1 MGSAI
6 VPRGF
11 CYGDIPLRIVFFC
24 FTWLLSFGALAAPG
38 DVATLDRSTW
48 PEQLGSPTLFD
59 VASRAEILMF
69 ARVLLASESMDEAG
83 LAQRLGLRT
92 VNVDAINSLRQRLW
106 QRLLTN
112 YNFAQQSCDQDASFC
127 FLVEDMATLR
137 EQAAKFQVSDDSYY
151 IKWAEPSRLFH
162 AQYLDEQLR
171 KAALFPQTSSE
182 VDRFGDFERNGD
194 AMHDRLFLLTFD
206 SAANAAPDNT
216 DWVADYL
223 RKSNMNGTFFALG
236 KDIQARLAGR
246 PETSLQATYSQQ
258 CIGVQGWE
266 FRSHSH
272 WQDWQDSV
280 RRSADLVKNKL
291 PENYVPLFRPP
302 DGQRR
307 SDAAGFFE
315 AQGLR
320 VALWDIDA
328 QDGAGKLKASQSA
341 QRVLTLMLLWRH
353 GVINFNVKQDG
364 VKTALPWL
372 ITQTAPSGIGW
383 EDCQDGFR

>member
-1 MGSAI
+1 
-6 VPRGF
+6 
-11 CYGDIPLRIVFFC
+11 LRIVI
-24 FTWLLSFGALAAPG
+24 LALACLISLGATAAPSE
-38 DVATLDRSTW
+38 VATLDRSTW
-48 PEQLGSPTLFD
+48 PEQLGNPTLFD

-69 ARVLLASESMDEAG
+69 ARVLLASESMDEAS
-83 LAQRLGLRT
+83 LTQRLGLRT
-92 VNVDAINSLRQRLW
+92 INSDAIHQLRERLW
-106 QRLLTN
+106 QRLLVN

-162 AQYLDEQLR
+162 TQYLDEQLR
-171 KAALFPQTSSE
+171 KAALFPQTTSE
-182 VDRFGDFERNGD
+182 VDRFGDYERNGKG
-194 AMHDRLFLLTFD
+194 MHDRLFLLTFD

-216 DWVADYL
+216 AWVTEYL
-223 RKSNMNGTFFALG
+223 RKANISGTFFVLG
-236 KDIQARLAGR
+236 KDIQARLAER
-246 PETSLQATYSQQ
+246 SVSSLQATYSQQ

-280 RRSADLVKNKL
+280 RRSADLVKSKL
-291 PENYVPLFRPP
+291 PENYVPMFRPP

-307 SDAAGFFE
+307 ADAGAFFR
-315 AQGLR
+315 AQGLQ

-328 QDGAGKLKASQSA
+328 QDGAGKLKANQAA

-353 GVINFNVKQDG
+353 GVINFNVKQEG
-364 VKTALPWL
+364 VKAALPWL

-383 EDCQDGFR
+383 DDCQDGFR

>member
-1 MGSAI
+1 MRSVLLLSA
-6 VPRGF
+6 
-11 CYGDIPLRIVFFC
+11 
-24 FTWLLSFGALAAPG
+24 WLLSFGAVAAPG

-48 PEQLGSPTLFD
+48 PEQLSSPTLFD

-69 ARVLLASESMDEAG
+69 ARVLLASESLDEAS

-92 VNVDAINSLRQRLW
+92 INLDSVNSLRQRLW
-106 QRLLTN
+106 QRLLAN
-112 YNFAQQSCDQDASFC
+112 YTFAQQSCDQDASFC
-127 FLVEDMATLR
+127 FLVEDMDTLR
-137 EQAAKFQVSDDSYY
+137 QQAAKFQLGDDSYY

-194 AMHDRLFLLTFD
+194 AMNDRLFLLSFD

-216 DWVADYL
+216 DWVAEYL
-223 RKSNMNGTFFALG
+223 RKTNMSATFFVLG
-236 KDIQARLAGR
+236 KDIQARLAHQSVA
-246 PETSLQATYSQQ
+246 SLQATYSKQ

-280 RRSADLVKNKL
+280 RRSVELVKSKL
-291 PENYVPLFRPP
+291 PENFVPLFRPP

-307 SDAAGFFE
+307 ADAQGFFKT
-315 AQGLR
+315 QGLQ

-328 QDGAGKLKASQSA
+328 QDGAGKLKANQSA

-364 VKTALPWL
+364 VKTAMPWL
-372 ITQTAPSGIGW
+372 ITQTAQSGIGW
-383 EDCQDGFR
+383 EACQDAFR

>member
-1 MGSAI
+1 
-6 VPRGF
+6 
-11 CYGDIPLRIVFFC
+11 LRIVFLLSA
-24 FTWLLSFGALAAPG
+24 WLLSFGVMAAPG
-38 DVATLDRSTW
+38 EVATLDRSTW
-48 PEQLGSPTLFD
+48 PEKLDNPTLFD

-69 ARVLLASESMDEAG
+69 ARVLLASESLDEAA

-92 VNVDAINSLRQRLW
+92 INLESVNRVRQRLW
-106 QRLLTN
+106 QRLLAN

-137 EQAAKFQVSDDSYY
+137 EQAGKFQLSEDSYY
-151 IKWAEPSRLFH
+151 IRWAEPSRLFH
-162 AQYLDEQLR
+162 TQYLDEQLR

-182 VDRFGDFERNGD
+182 VDHFGDYERNGD

-206 SAANAAPDNT
+206 SAANAVPDNT
-216 DWVADYL
+216 DWVAGYL
-223 RKSNMNGTFFALG
+223 RKANLSGTFFVLG
-236 KDIQARLAGR
+236 KDLQARLGER
-246 PETSLQATYSQQ
+246 PGTSLQANWSNQ
-258 CIGVQGWE
+258 CVGVQGWE

-280 RRSADLVKNKL
+280 RRSVELARNKL
-291 PENYVPLFRPP
+291 PENFVPLFRPP

-307 SDAAGFFE
+307 ADAGAFFK
-315 AQGLR
+315 AQGLQ

-328 QDGAGKLKASQSA
+328 QDGAGKLKGSQSA

-372 ITQTAPSGIGW
+372 ITQTAQSGIGW
-383 EDCQDGFR
+383 EDCQEGFR

>member
-1 MGSAI
+1 M
-6 VPRGF
+6 
-11 CYGDIPLRIVFFC
+11 RIAFLISI
-24 FTWLLSFGALAAPG
+24 WLLSFGALAAPG
-38 DVATLDRSTW
+38 DVATLDRGTW
-48 PEQLGSPTLFD
+48 PEKLGNPTLFD

-69 ARVLLASESMDEAG
+69 SNVLLASESLDEPA

-92 VNVDAINSLRQRLW
+92 INLESVNRVRQRMW
-106 QRLLTN
+106 QRLLAN
-112 YNFAQQSCDQDASFC
+112 YNYAQQSCDQDASFC
-127 FLVEDMATLR
+127 FLVEDMPTLH
-137 EQAAKFQVSDDSYY
+137 EQAVRFQVSADSYY
-151 IKWAEPSRLFH
+151 IKWAEPSRVFH
-162 AQYLDEQLR
+162 TQYLDEQLR

-182 VDRFGDFERNGD
+182 VDRFGDYERSGD
-194 AMHDRLFLLTFD
+194 EMHDRLFLLTFD

-216 DWVADYL
+216 AWVTEYL
-223 RKSNMNGTFFALG
+223 RKSNMSGTFFVLG
-236 KDIQARLAGR
+236 KDIQARLA
-246 PETSLQATYSQQ
+246 EHSVSNLQATYSTQ

-280 RRSADLVKNKL
+280 RRSAELVKSKL

-307 SDAAGFFE
+307 SDAEGFFK
-315 AQGLR
+315 AQGLQ

-328 QDGAGKLKASQSA
+328 QDGAGKLKGNPSA

-372 ITQTAPSGIGW
+372 VTQTAPVGIGW
-383 EDCQDGFR
+383 EDCQDAFR

>member
-1 MGSAI
+1 M
-6 VPRGF
+6 
-11 CYGDIPLRIVFFC
+11 RIVFLALAC
-24 FTWLLSFGALAAPG
+24 LLSLGATAAPG
-38 DVATLDRSTW
+38 EVATLDRSTW
-48 PEQLGSPTLFD
+48 PEQLGNPTLFD

-69 ARVLLASESMDEAG
+69 ARVLLASESMDDAS
-83 LAQRLGLRT
+83 LTQRLGLRT
-92 VNVDAINSLRQRLW
+92 INSDAVHQLRERLW
-106 QRLLTN
+106 QRLLAN

-162 AQYLDEQLR
+162 AQYLDELLR
-171 KAALFPQTSSE
+171 KAALFPQTTSE
-182 VDRFGDFERNGD
+182 VDRFGDYERNGEG
-194 AMHDRLFLLTFD
+194 MHDRLFLLTFD
-206 SAANAAPDNT
+206 SAANAVPDNT
-216 DWVADYL
+216 AWVTEYL
-223 RKSNMNGTFFALG
+223 RKANISATFFVLG
-236 KDIQARLAGR
+236 KDIQARLAER
-246 PETSLQATYSQQ
+246 SVSSLQATYSQQ

-280 RRSADLVKNKL
+280 RRSADLVKSKL

-307 SDAAGFFE
+307 ADAAAFFK
-315 AQGLR
+315 AQGLQ

-328 QDGAGKLKASQSA
+328 QDGAGKLKANQAS

-353 GVINFNVKQDG
+353 GVINFNVKQDA

-372 ITQTAPSGIGW
+372 ITQTAASGIGW
-383 EDCQDGFR
+383 DDCQDGFR

>member
-1 MGSAI
+1 M
-6 VPRGF
+6 
-11 CYGDIPLRIVFFC
+11 RIAFLISI
-24 FTWLLSFGALAAPG
+24 WLLSFGAIAAPG

-48 PEQLGSPTLFD
+48 PEKLGNPTLFD

-69 ARVLLASESMDEAG
+69 SSVLLASESLDEPA

-92 VNVDAINSLRQRLW
+92 INLESVDRVRQRMW
-106 QRLLTN
+106 QRLLAN

-127 FLVEDMATLR
+127 FLVEDMPTLR
-137 EQAAKFQVSDDSYY
+137 EQAAKFQVGADSYY
-151 IKWAEPSRLFH
+151 IKWAEPSRAFH
-162 AQYLDEQLR
+162 TQYLDEQLR

-182 VDRFGDFERNGD
+182 VDHFGDYERSGGG
-194 AMHDRLFLLTFD
+194 MHDRLFLLTFD

-216 DWVADYL
+216 AWVAEYL
-223 RKSNMNGTFFALG
+223 RKSNLSGTFFVLG
-236 KDIQARLAGR
+236 KDIQARLA
-246 PETSLQATYSQQ
+246 EHSVSNLQATYSSQ
-258 CIGVQGWE
+258 CIGIQGWE

-280 RRSADLVKNKL
+280 RRSAELVKSKL

-307 SDAAGFFE
+307 SDAEGFFKT
-315 AQGLR
+315 QGLQ

-328 QDGAGKLKASQSA
+328 QDGAGKLKGNPSA

-353 GVINFNVKQDG
+353 GVINFNVKQDA

-372 ITQTAPSGIGW
+372 VTQTAPVGIGW
-383 EDCQDGFR
+383 EDCQDAFR

>member
-1 MGSAI
+1 M
-6 VPRGF
+6 
-11 CYGDIPLRIVFFC
+11 RIVFLALAC
-24 FTWLLSFGALAAPG
+24 LLSLGATAAPG
-38 DVATLDRSTW
+38 EVATLDRSTW
-48 PEQLGSPTLFD
+48 PEQLGNPTLFD

-69 ARVLLASESMDEAG
+69 ARVLLASESMDDAS
-83 LAQRLGLRT
+83 LTQRLGLRT
-92 VNVDAINSLRQRLW
+92 INSDAVHQLRERLW
-106 QRLLTN
+106 QRLLAN

-162 AQYLDEQLR
+162 AQYLDELLR
-171 KAALFPQTSSE
+171 KAALFPQTTSE
-182 VDRFGDFERNGD
+182 VDRFGDYERNGEG
-194 AMHDRLFLLTFD
+194 MHDRLFLLTFD
-206 SAANAAPDNT
+206 SAANAVPDNT
-216 DWVADYL
+216 AWVTEYL
-223 RKSNMNGTFFALG
+223 RKSNISATFFVLG
-236 KDIQARLAGR
+236 KDIQARLAER
-246 PETSLQATYSQQ
+246 SVSSLQATYSQQ
-258 CIGVQGWE
+258 CIGMQGWE

-280 RRSADLVKNKL
+280 RRSADLVKSKL

-307 SDAAGFFE
+307 ADAAAFFK
-315 AQGLR
+315 AQGLQ

-328 QDGAGKLKASQSA
+328 QDGAGKLKANQAS

-353 GVINFNVKQDG
+353 GVINFNVKQDA

-372 ITQTAPSGIGW
+372 ITQTAASGIGW
-383 EDCQDGFR
+383 DDCQDGFR

>member
-1 MGSAI
+1 M
-6 VPRGF
+6 
-11 CYGDIPLRIVFFC
+11 RIVFLFSA
-24 FTWLLSFGALAAPG
+24 WLLSFGAMAAPG

-48 PEQLGSPTLFD
+48 PEQLSNPTLFD

-69 ARVLLASESMDEAG
+69 ARVLLASESLDDAS

-92 VNVDAINSLRQRLW
+92 INLDSVNRLRQRMW
-106 QRLLTN
+106 QQLLTN
-112 YNFAQQSCDQDASFC
+112 YNFAQQSCDQDASWC
-127 FLVEDMATLR
+127 YLVEDMATLR
-137 EQAAKFQVSDDSYY
+137 EQAAKFQVSADSYY
-151 IKWAEPSRLFH
+151 IKWSEPSRLFH

-182 VDRFGDFERNGD
+182 VDRFGDYERNGEQ
-194 AMHDRLFLLTFD
+194 MHDRLFLLTFD

-216 DWVADYL
+216 AWVTEYL
-223 RKSNMNGTFFALG
+223 RKSNMTGTFFVLG
-236 KDIQARLAGR
+236 KDIQARLSDRSVAN
-246 PETSLQATYSQQ
+246 LQATYSAQ

-280 RRSADLVKNKL
+280 RRSAELVKSKL

-307 SDAAGFFE
+307 SDAQGFFRS
-315 AQGLR
+315 QGLQ

-353 GVINFNVKQDG
+353 GVINFNIKQDG
-364 VKTALPWL
+364 VKTAMPWL
-372 ITQTAPSGIGW
+372 VTQTALSGIGW
-383 EDCQDGFR
+383 EDCQDAFR

>member
-1 MGSAI
+1 M
-6 VPRGF
+6 
-11 CYGDIPLRIVFFC
+11 RIVLLFSVWF
-24 FTWLLSFGALAAPG
+24 LSFGAMAAPG
-38 DVATLDRSTW
+38 DVATLDRGTW
-48 PEQLGSPTLFD
+48 PEKLNNPTLFD

-69 ARVLLASESMDEAG
+69 ARGLLASESLDEPA

-92 VNVDAINSLRQRLW
+92 VNIESVNRVRQRMW
-106 QRLLTN
+106 QRLLAN
-112 YNFAQQSCDQDASFC
+112 FEFAQQSCDQDASFC
-127 FLVEDMATLR
+127 FLVEDMPTLR
-137 EQAAKFQVSDDSYY
+137 EQAGKFQISEDSYY

-162 AQYLDEQLR
+162 ARYLDEQLR
-171 KAALFPQTSSE
+171 KAALFAQTSSE
-182 VDRFGDFERNGD
+182 VDHFGDYERNGD
-194 AMHDRLFLLTFD
+194 TMHDRLFLLTFD

-216 DWVADYL
+216 AWVAEYL
-223 RKSNMNGTFFALG
+223 RRASMNGTFFVLG
-236 KDIQARLAGR
+236 KDIQARLAQGAVA
-246 PETSLQATYSQQ
+246 SLQSTYSSQ
-258 CIGVQGWE
+258 CVGVQGWE

-280 RRSADLVKNKL
+280 RRSVDLVKSKL

-307 SDAAGFFE
+307 SDAEAFFKS
-315 AQGLR
+315 QGLQ

-353 GVINFNVKQDG
+353 GVINFNVKQEG

-372 ITQTAPSGIGW
+372 MSQTSQSGIGW
-383 EDCQDGFR
+383 EDCQNGFR

>member
-1 MGSAI
+1 M
-6 VPRGF
+6 
-11 CYGDIPLRIVFFC
+11 RIVL
-24 FTWLLSFGALAAPG
+24 LLSVWLFSAGAMAAPG

-48 PEQLGSPTLFD
+48 PEQVSNPTLFD

-69 ARVLLASESMDEAG
+69 ARVLMASESLDEAG

-92 VNVDAINSLRQRLW
+92 INLDSVNRLRQRMW
-106 QRLLTN
+106 QHLLAN

-137 EQAAKFQVSDDSYY
+137 GQAAKFQVSDDSYY
-151 IKWAEPSRLFH
+151 TKWAEPSRLFH
-162 AQYLDEQLR
+162 AQYLDELLR

-182 VDRFGDFERNGD
+182 VDRFGDYERNGEQ
-194 AMHDRLFLLTFD
+194 MHDRLFLLTFD
-206 SAANAAPDNT
+206 SAANTAPDNT
-216 DWVADYL
+216 AWVAEYL
-223 RKSNMNGTFFALG
+223 RKANLTGTFFVLG
-236 KDIQARLAGR
+236 KDIQARLGERSVAG
-246 PETSLQATYSQQ
+246 LQATFSAQ

-280 RRSADLVKNKL
+280 RRSAELVKSKL

-307 SDAAGFFE
+307 SDAQSFFR
-315 AQGLR
+315 AQGLQ

-328 QDGAGKLKASQSA
+328 QDGAGKLKGNQSA

-353 GVINFNVKQDG
+353 GVINFNVKQDA
-364 VKTALPWL
+364 VKAALPWL
-372 ITQTAPSGIGW
+372 VTQTAPSGIGW
-383 EDCQDGFR
+383 EDCQDAFR

>member
-1 MGSAI
+1 M
-6 VPRGF
+6 
-11 CYGDIPLRIVFFC
+11 RIVLLFSA
-24 FTWLLSFGALAAPG
+24 WLLSFGALAAPG

-48 PEQLGSPTLFD
+48 PEQLTSPTLFD

-69 ARVLLASESMDEAG
+69 ARVLLASESLDETS

-92 VNVDAINSLRQRLW
+92 INLDSVNNLRQRMW

-127 FLVEDMATLR
+127 FLVEDLPTLR
-137 EQAAKFQVSDDSYY
+137 EQAAKFVVSDDSFY
-151 IKWAEPSRLFH
+151 IKWSEPSRLFH

-182 VDRFGDFERNGD
+182 VDRFGDYERNGD
-194 AMHDRLFLLTFD
+194 EMHDRLFLLTFD
-206 SAANAAPDNT
+206 SAANAIPDNT
-216 DWVADYL
+216 AWVTEYL
-223 RKSNMNGTFFALG
+223 RKSNINGTFFVLG
-236 KDIQARLAGR
+236 KDIQARLAER
-246 PETSLQATYSQQ
+246 SVASLQATYSQQ

-280 RRSADLVKNKL
+280 KRSAELVKNKL

-307 SDAAGFFE
+307 SDAQGFFE
-315 AQGLR
+315 SQGLQ
-320 VALWDIDA
+320 VALWDIDP
-328 QDGAGKLKASQSA
+328 QDGAGKLKGSQSA

-353 GVINFNVKQDG
+353 GVINFNVKQDAL
-364 VKTALPWL
+364 KTSMPWL
-372 ITQTAPSGIGW
+372 ITQTAQSGIGW
-383 EDCQDGFR
+383 EDCQEAFR

>member
-1 MGSAI
+1 M
-6 VPRGF
+6 
-11 CYGDIPLRIVFFC
+11 RIVFLLAA
-24 FTWLLSFGALAAPG
+24 WLLSVGALAGPA
-38 DVATLDRSTW
+38 DLATLDRSTW
-48 PEQLGSPTLFD
+48 PEHLTSPTLFD

-69 ARVLLASESMDEAG
+69 SRVLLASESLDEAA

-92 VNVDAINSLRQRLW
+92 INLESVNNLRQRLW
-106 QRLLTN
+106 QRLLAN

-127 FLVEDMATLR
+127 FLVEDLPTLR
-137 EQAAKFQVSDDSYY
+137 EQAAKFQVSDESYY

-182 VDRFGDFERNGD
+182 IDRFGDYERNGD
-194 AMHDRLFLLTFD
+194 EMNDRLFLLTFD
-206 SAANAAPDNT
+206 SAANASPDNT
-216 DWVADYL
+216 GWVADYL
-223 RKSNMNGTFFALG
+223 RKSNMSGTFFVLG
-236 KDIQARLAGR
+236 KDIQTRLAER
-246 PETSLQATYSQQ
+246 SVASLQATYSGQ

-280 RRSADLVKNKL
+280 RRSVELVKSKL

-307 SDAAGFFE
+307 ADAEDFFTS
-315 AQGLR
+315 QGLQ

-328 QDGAGKLKASQSA
+328 QDGAGKLKARQSA

-364 VKTALPWL
+364 VKTEMPWL
-372 ITQTAPSGIGW
+372 ITQTAQSGIGW
-383 EDCQDGFR
+383 EDCQDAFR

>member
-1 MGSAI
+1 M
-6 VPRGF
+6 
-11 CYGDIPLRIVFFC
+11 RIVFLFSA
-24 FTWLLSFGALAAPG
+24 WLLSFGAMAASG

-48 PEQLGSPTLFD
+48 PEQLNSPTLFD

-69 ARVLLASESMDEAG
+69 SRVLLASESLDEVS

-92 VNVDAINSLRQRLW
+92 VNLESINNLRQRMW

-112 YNFAQQSCDQDASFC
+112 YNYAQQSCDQDASFC
-127 FLVEDMATLR
+127 FLVEDMDTLR
-137 EQAAKFQVSDDSYY
+137 QQAAKFQVSDESYY

-182 VDRFGDFERNGD
+182 VDRFGDYERNGD
-194 AMHDRLFLLTFD
+194 QMHDRLFLLTFD

-216 DWVADYL
+216 AWATEYL
-223 RKSNMNGTFFALG
+223 RKSNMSGTFFVLG
-236 KDIQARLAGR
+236 KDIQARLADR
-246 PETSLQATYSQQ
+246 SVASLQATYSKQ
-258 CIGVQGWE
+258 CIGAQGWE

-280 RRSADLVKNKL
+280 RRSVELVKSKL

-307 SDAAGFFE
+307 SDAEGFFKS
-315 AQGLR
+315 QGLH

-328 QDGAGKLKASQSA
+328 QDGAGKLKA
-341 QRVLTLMLLWRH
+341 
-353 GVINFNVKQDG
+353 N
-364 VKTALPWL
+364 
-372 ITQTAPSGIGW
+372 
-383 EDCQDGFR
+383 

>member
-1 MGSAI
+1 M
-6 VPRGF
+6 
-11 CYGDIPLRIVFFC
+11 RIAFLISI
-24 FTWLLSFGALAAPG
+24 WLLSFGAIAAPG

-48 PEQLGSPTLFD
+48 PEKLGNPTLFD

-69 ARVLLASESMDEAG
+69 SSVLLASESLDEPA

-92 VNVDAINSLRQRLW
+92 INLESVDRVRQRMW
-106 QRLLTN
+106 QRLLAN

-127 FLVEDMATLR
+127 FLVEDMPTLR
-137 EQAAKFQVSDDSYY
+137 EQAAKFQVGADSYY
-151 IKWAEPSRLFH
+151 IKWAEPSRVFH
-162 AQYLDEQLR
+162 TQYLDEQLH
-171 KAALFPQTSSE
+171 KAALFPQASSE
-182 VDRFGDFERNGD
+182 VDHFGDYERSGGG
-194 AMHDRLFLLTFD
+194 MHDRLFLLTFD

-216 DWVADYL
+216 AWVAEYL
-223 RKSNMNGTFFALG
+223 RKSNLSGTFFVLG
-236 KDIQARLAGR
+236 KDIQARLA
-246 PETSLQATYSQQ
+246 EHSVSNLQATYSSQ

-280 RRSADLVKNKL
+280 RRSAELVKSKL

-307 SDAAGFFE
+307 SDAEGFFKT
-315 AQGLR
+315 QGLQ

-328 QDGAGKLKASQSA
+328 QDGAGKLKGNPSA

-353 GVINFNVKQDG
+353 GVINFNVKQDS

-372 ITQTAPSGIGW
+372 VTQTAPVGIGW
-383 EDCQDGFR
+383 EDCQDAFR

>member
-1 MGSAI
+1 M
-6 VPRGF
+6 RT
-11 CYGDIPLRIVFFC
+11 VFLI
-24 FTWLLSFGALAAPG
+24 TAWLLSFGALAAQS
-38 DVATLDRSTW
+38 DVATIDRSTW
-48 PEQLGSPTLFD
+48 PEQLSSPTLFD

-69 ARVLLASESMDEAG
+69 ARVLLASESLDDVS

-92 VNVDAINSLRQRLW
+92 VNLESINNLRQRMW
-106 QRLLTN
+106 QRLLAN

-127 FLVEDMATLR
+127 FLVEDMDTLR
-137 EQAAKFQVSDDSYY
+137 QQAAKFQVSDESYY

-182 VDRFGDFERNGD
+182 VDRFGDYERNGE

-206 SAANAAPDNT
+206 SAANATPDNT
-216 DWVADYL
+216 AWATEYL
-223 RKSNMNGTFFALG
+223 RKLNMSGTFFVLG
-236 KDIQARLAGR
+236 KDTQARLADR
-246 PETSLQATYSQQ
+246 SVANLQATYSKQ

-280 RRSADLVKNKL
+280 RRSVELVKSKL

-307 SDAAGFFE
+307 SDAQGFFK
-315 AQGLR
+315 AQGLQ

-328 QDGAGKLKASQSA
+328 QDGAGKLKGNQSA

-353 GVINFNVKQDG
+353 GVINFNVKQDA
-364 VKTALPWL
+364 VKTAMPWL
-372 ITQTAPSGIGW
+372 MTQTAPSGIGW
-383 EDCQDGFR
+383 EDCQDAFR

>member
-1 MGSAI
+1 M
-6 VPRGF
+6 
-11 CYGDIPLRIVFFC
+11 RIVFIFSA
-24 FTWLLSFGALAAPG
+24 WLLSFGALAAPG
-38 DVATLDRSTW
+38 DLATFDRSTW
-48 PEQLGSPTLFD
+48 PEKLTSPTLFD
-59 VASRAEILMF
+59 VASRGEILMF
-69 ARVLLASESMDEAG
+69 ARVLLASESLDEPA
-83 LAQRLGLRT
+83 LAQRLGLRKINLEA
-92 VNVDAINSLRQRLW
+92 VNQLRQRLW

-127 FLVEDMATLR
+127 FLVEDMETLR
-137 EQAAKFQVSDDSYY
+137 GQAAKFQVSDESYY

-182 VDRFGDFERNGD
+182 VDRFGDYERNGD

-206 SAANAAPDNT
+206 SAANVAPDNT
-216 DWVADYL
+216 GWVAEYL
-223 RKSNMNGTFFALG
+223 RKSNMSGTFFVLG
-236 KDIQARLAGR
+236 KDIQARLAER
-246 PETSLQATYSQQ
+246 SVASLQAMYSQQ

-280 RRSADLVKNKL
+280 RRSVELVKSKL

-307 SDAAGFFE
+307 SDAEGFFN
-315 AQGLR
+315 AQGLQ

-328 QDGAGKLKASQSA
+328 QDGAGKLKGNPSA

-353 GVINFNVKQDG
+353 GVINFNVKQDA
-364 VKTALPWL
+364 VKTAMPWL
-372 ITQTAPSGIGW
+372 ITQTAQSGIGW
-383 EDCQDGFR
+383 EDCQDAFR

>member
-1 MGSAI
+1 M
-6 VPRGF
+6 
-11 CYGDIPLRIVFFC
+11 RIVFLF
-24 FTWLLSFGALAAPG
+24 FAGLLSFGAVAAPG

-48 PEQLGSPTLFD
+48 PEQLGNPTLFD

-69 ARVLLASESMDEAG
+69 ARVLLASESLDEAS

-92 VNVDAINSLRQRLW
+92 VNLESVNHLRQRMW
-106 QRLLTN
+106 QRLLNN

-127 FLVEDMATLR
+127 FLVEDMDTLR

-162 AQYLDEQLR
+162 ARYLDEQLR

-182 VDRFGDFERNGD
+182 VDRFGDYERNGD
-194 AMHDRLFLLTFD
+194 AMNDRLFLLTFD

-216 DWVADYL
+216 DWIAEYL
-223 RKSNMNGTFFALG
+223 RKSNMSATFFVLG
-236 KDIQARLAGR
+236 KDIQARLA
-246 PETSLQATYSQQ
+246 EHSVASLQSTYSQQ
-258 CIGVQGWE
+258 CVGVQGWE

-280 RRSADLVKNKL
+280 RRSVELVKGKL

-307 SDAAGFFE
+307 SDAEGFFKS
-315 AQGLR
+315 QGLQ

-328 QDGAGKLKASQSA
+328 QDGAGKLKGYQSA

-353 GVINFNVKQDG
+353 GVINFNVKQDAL
-364 VKTALPWL
+364 KTAMPWL

-383 EDCQDGFR
+383 ENCQEAFR

>member
-1 MGSAI
+1 
-6 VPRGF
+6 
-11 CYGDIPLRIVFFC
+11 LRIAFLISI
-24 FTWLLSFGALAAPG
+24 WLLSFGAIAAPG

-48 PEQLGSPTLFD
+48 PEKLGNPTLFD

-69 ARVLLASESMDEAG
+69 SSVLLASEAFDEPA

-92 VNVDAINSLRQRLW
+92 INLESVNRVRQRMW
-106 QRLLTN
+106 QRLLAN

-127 FLVEDMATLR
+127 FLVEDLPSLR
-137 EQAAKFQVSDDSYY
+137 EQAAKFQVGADSYY
-151 IKWAEPSRLFH
+151 IKWAEPSREFH
-162 AQYLDEQLR
+162 TQYLDEQLH

-182 VDRFGDFERNGD
+182 VDHFGDYERSGD
-194 AMHDRLFLLTFD
+194 GMHDRLFLLTFD

-216 DWVADYL
+216 AWVTDYL
-223 RKSNMNGTFFALG
+223 RKSNMSGTFFVLG
-236 KDIQARLAGR
+236 KDIQARLA
-246 PETSLQATYSQQ
+246 EHSVSNLQSTYSTQ

-280 RRSADLVKNKL
+280 RRSAELVKSKL

-307 SDAAGFFE
+307 SDAEGFFK
-315 AQGLR
+315 AQGLQ

-328 QDGAGKLKASQSA
+328 QDGAGKLKGNPSA

-353 GVINFNVKQDG
+353 GVINFNAKQDA

-372 ITQTAPSGIGW
+372 VTQTAPVGIGW
-383 EDCQDGFR
+383 EDCQDAFR